1 MHAIEVNFK
10 PSIQLTGLFIGV
22 GLSALGILLLLFVV
36 GAMTSQALIW
46 PLSVLIVVATSYA
59 VCLHGLLWLP
69 WSCVLIKIQGE
80 LLFYKQKNGAKLEA
94 NVLPSSTVTA
104 HLTVINL
111 QRIDINNVSSASSV
125 SWTESLLF
133 WCQRQWMKNVE
144 IIILNDRCVDAEPYR
159 QLRVWL
165 RLAALPR
172 S

>member
-22 GLSALGILLLLFVV
+22 GLSALGILMLLYIV
-36 GAMTSQALIW
+36 GAITSQALIW
-46 PLSVLIVVATSYA
+46 PLAVLVVVATSYA

-69 WSCVLIKIQGE
+69 WSCVSIKIQGE
-80 LLFYKQKNGAKLEA
+80 LLFYLQKNGAKLEA

-111 QRIDINNVSSASSV
+111 QRIVVNDVNSASSV
-125 SWTESLLF
+125 SLTESVLF